1 MPTNN
6 IVGNLMLN
14 NDNYGY
20 KEEIRHIFDSYAAE
34 GVELANDM
42 SAVIYNPESKLN
54 FVNMV
59 LESLTSSKLFT
70 DANCTSDPFYSNYPD
85 RVEQLINN
93 SMKSIAAESAMIGY
107 APIVA
112 YNPFFLK
119 KQWIDCI
126 FKDVLMTEIPEKPV
140 IEIGFE
146 RRWLKDLEGKE
157 YPLPECLYDDD
168 LVRKLLN
175 ASTGLNISEEP
186 IDIDKVKGLYLIDP
200 TYIPG
205 VVAGDVSVE
214 LTHNITICKAVVKG
228 SDGTTT
234 YTVPCNIGLDISTH
248 NFVRGNIKYSVVDED
263 TGEVT
268 ETIEDN
274 LIGQIDFRTNKIT
287 VMSTTGNTTQI
298 CLRGKIANRWNQRSL
313 DTVRRVDKLEK
324 TMPESGPR
332 LNTAVTIEDAADAL
346 ALQNIDQIADNI
358 NIMGATLANLHDG
371 ELKLFLVDSGDTQ
384 LSAQSIGIPY
394 NDLSNQKMV
403 EVAHFD
409 TMPYEEFNGRI
420 TEWMK
425 DAREYFERLI
435 GELKKKLRTQNIM
448 LAAVCNP
455 NLVRFLQDGINWVF
469 TEDTTLSG
477 VKLAYNFGIYTGSS
491 DRVHIITTQ
500 RLHEND
506 GIRIIAIPL
515 TQELITFKSYMYSMV
530 IDRNYRNP
538 MHSLVPN
545 IMATHRTLTFE
556 VFPVQGIFY
565 IDGRELNSPQT
576 IKRNPTQITPPAPP
590 SPGGTDTEDGN
601 PTVD

>member
-20 KEEIRHIFDSYAAE
+20 KEEIRQIFDSYAAE

-54 FVNMV
+54 FIDMV

-70 DANCTSDPFYSNYPD
+70 DSSCTSDPFYSNYPA

-146 RRWLKDLEGKE
+146 RRYLKDLEGKE

-186 IDIDKVKGLYLIDP
+186 INIDKVKGLYLIDP

-287 VMSTTGNTTQI
+287 VMSTTGATTQI

-491 DRVHIITTQ
+491 DRVHIVTTQ

-576 IKRNPTQITPPAPP
+576 IKRNPTQVTPPTT
-590 SPGGTDTEDGN
+590 GGTDNTEDGG
-601 PTVD
+601 